1 MHYIIIPCMRHH
13 IARLLLPLQKP
24 VHLFRFLRR
33 ELGLMHLLPQDLH
46 PVAMIL
52 ITVGLVKCC
61 CKENISLLH
70 YDNFNTSTYNYGIFL
85 LLFEIMLPV

>member
-13 IARLLLPLQKP
+13 IARPLLPLQKP
-24 VHLFRFLRR
+24 VHLSRSLRR

>member
-1 MHYIIIPCMRHH
+1 MHYIIIPCMLHH
-13 IARLLLPLQKP
+13 IERPLLPLRKP

-61 CKENISLLH
+61 CKENISWLH
-70 YDNFNTSTYNYGIFL
+70 YDNSNTSTYNYGIFL